1 VAVVFWGITAIKQ
14 FEFMYAFAGI
24 RPPREIWTTAVY
36 MYVLSFGKR
45 DAVFRMGYGTAV
57 AVTLLIL
64 VAIFV
69 VVARRLMRREVV
81 QF

>member
-1 VAVVFWGITAIKQ
+1 
-14 FEFMYAFAGI
+14 MYI
-24 RPPREIWTTAVY
+24 
-36 MYVLSFGKR
+36 LSFGKR

-69 VVARRLMRREVV
+69 LIARRLMRREVIEY
-81 QF
+81 